1 MDNNEVII
9 LKLRATINTRLDMCD
24 GRTMPYVCEM
34 AKSKEGREIILG
46 FVVDLVAQGG
56 FTIIDALMEKERS
69 LNPNLCQD

>member
-1 MDNNEVII
+1 MANNEVII
-9 LKLRATINTRLDMCD
+9 NKLRATINTRLDMCN
-24 GRTMPYVCEM
+24 GTTMPYVCEM
-34 AKSKEGREIILG
+34 SKSKEGKEMVLG

>member
-1 MDNNEVII
+1 MANSEVII
-9 LKLRATINTRLDMCD
+9 NKLRATINTRLDMCN
-24 GRTMPYVCEM
+24 GATMPYVCEM
-34 AKSKEGREIILG
+34 AKSKEGREMILG

>member
-1 MDNNEVII
+1 MANSEVVIN
-9 LKLRATINTRLDMCD
+9 KLRATINTRLDMCN
-24 GRTMPYVCEM
+24 GKTMPYVCEM
-34 AKSKEGREIILG
+34 AKSKEGREMILG